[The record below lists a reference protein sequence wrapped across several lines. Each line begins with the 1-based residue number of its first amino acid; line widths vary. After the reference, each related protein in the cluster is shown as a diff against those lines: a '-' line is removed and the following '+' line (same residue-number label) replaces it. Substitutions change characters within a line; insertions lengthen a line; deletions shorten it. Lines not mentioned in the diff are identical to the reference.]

1 MRLIDADAEITKIE
15 EEIQRLRKAIER
27 WQSRQLEG
35 STLYDTDEK
44 IQELQNNITDCRMEI
59 RILRSYTTAYDVQ
72 KVLDE
77 LERKIEFAGKMMV
90 EKPSD
95 KLDEIANNAA
105 EDFILAYSEAIEIVK
120 RGGTDEE

>member
-59 RILRSYTTAYDVQ
+59 RIFKKRRSVLLYLSRRYLQEGIGGRVCRPLRY
-72 KVLDE
+72 
-77 LERKIEFAGKMMV
+77 IMN
-90 EKPSD
+90 
-95 KLDEIANNAA
+95 I
-105 EDFILAYSEAIEIVK
+105 
-120 RGGTDEE
+120 

>member
-1 MRLIDADAEITKIE
+1 MDLEK
-15 EEIQRLRKAIER
+15 KAIER
-27 WQSRQLEG
+27 IQLASEISLHHYG
-35 STLYDTDEK
+35 KPLVCTYSGGKDSDVML
-44 IQELQNNITDCRMEI
+44 ELFRMGGIPFEVHN
-59 RILRSYTTAYDVQ
+59 SHTTAYDIQ

-120 RGGTDEE
+120 RGGRDEK